1 MNFGKLPF
9 CIRPFVEACKPLG
22 HVTPIPIF
30 GGNMHFLGHFPG
42 PSDIYIYI
50 LCFFWICLFHLVI
63 VIVGPVEKN
72 LRSLRK
78 SVDAACSTSDWILGT
93 ASLSWDVAVS
103 T

>member
-50 LCFFWICLFHLVI
+50 YIVLFLDLFVSFGHSHSRSCREES
-63 VIVGPVEKN
+63 EKPSQK
-72 LRSLRK
+72 R
-78 SVDAACSTSDWILGT
+78 
-93 ASLSWDVAVS
+93 
-103 T
+103 